1 MIEILDFKE
10 KDILGFRFEG
20 EIEKSDIRRV
30 WEELEEK
37 LETNGKLRFYVE
49 GGDFRL
55 TDISMDAL
63 IEDFRL
69 WLKNPAAIK
78 KMERAAF
85 VTDQK
90 WLKTLADV
98 EFSLIPT
105 LAGGTFSSA
114 EKEKAIEWLKSD
126 EPEPDEVNIKWA
138 ELVEVGLLRSLAGIG
153 IGLLAANLIK
163 GKSRTALGLSLF
175 FGSVAVGV
183 PVGIKVLKKNK
194 GLLCE

>member
-1 MIEILDFKE
+1 
-10 KDILGFRFEG
+10 
-20 EIEKSDIRRV
+20 
-30 WEELEEK
+30 LEEK
-37 LETNGKLRFYVE
+37 LETNEKLRFYVE
-49 GGDFRL
+49 GGDFRP

-63 IEDFRL
+63 VEDFRL
-69 WLKNPAAIK
+69 WFKHPGAIT

-90 WLKTLADV
+90 WLRTVADV

-105 LAGGTFSSA
+105 LSGASFSFD

-153 IGLLAANLIK
+153 IGLLAADLFG
-163 GKSRTALGLSLF
+163 GKKRRAVGWSLF
-175 FGSVAVGV
+175 LGSVAVGV

>member
-1 MIEILDFKE
+1 MIEILDFQDE
-10 KDILGFRFEG
+10 NILGFRFEG

-37 LETNGKLRFYVE
+37 LETGKNLRFYVE

-63 IEDFRL
+63 VEDFRL
-69 WLKNPAAIK
+69 WLKNPGAIT
-78 KMERAAF
+78 KMERAAL

-90 WLKTLADV
+90 WLRTIADV

-105 LAGGTFSSA
+105 LAGGTFSFA
-114 EKEKAIEWLKSD
+114 EKDRAMEWLKSD
-126 EPEPDEVNIKWA
+126 EPEPDEVNIKLA

-183 PVGIKVLKKNK
+183 PVGMKVLKKNK
-194 GLLCE
+194 RLLCE